1 MRRRTKFNINPKH
14 LFIFCIVFCLI
25 LIFVSFQYS
34 ETLAPVKSVVGGVIT
49 PMQKGINSI
58 GNTIASQGDKFT
70 SLNELL
76 KENTQLKEEINNL
89 SYDNKILLQDKYEL
103 DRFRELYKLDQKY
116 ADYPKVGA
124 KVISADPNNLYNT
137 FNVDKGTEDGIA
149 VDMNVISGNGLVG
162 IVVEAHKNYSK
173 VRSIIDDSSNISGMF
188 IKTSDT
194 CMINGD
200 MELYNDGVIG
210 VELIGKDAQV
220 SDGYEVVT
228 SHISPKYLQGI
239 LIGYINNIKI
249 DPNNLTKTAHL
260 TPAVNF
266 DRLDEVLI
274 ITELKQKLEE

>member
-14 LFIFCIVFCLI
+14 LFIFSIIFCLI

-34 ETLAPVKSVVGGVIT
+34 ETLAPVKSVVGGVLT

-58 GNTIASQGDKFT
+58 GDAIANQGDKFT
-70 SLNELL
+70 SLNRLL
-76 KENTQLKEEINNL
+76 KENAQLKENINNL
-89 SYDNKILLQDKYEL
+89 TYDNKILLQDKYEL
-103 DRFRELYKLDQKY
+103 DRFRELYKLDKKY

-124 KVISADPNNLYNT
+124 KVISADPNNLYTT
-137 FNVDKGTEDGIA
+137 FSVDKGLDDGIA

-162 IVVEAHKNYSK
+162 IVVEVHKNYSI
-173 VRSIIDDSSNISGMF
+173 VRSIIDDSSNVHGMF

-194 CMINGD
+194 CMVSGD
-200 MELYNDGVIG
+200 MELYNAGVIG
-210 VELIGKDAQV
+210 VTMIGKDAKV

-228 SHISPKYLQGI
+228 SHISSKYLQGI
-239 LIGYINNIKI
+239 LIGYVSDIKV
-249 DPNNLTKTAHL
+249 DPNNLTKTAVL

>member
-14 LFIFCIVFCLI
+14 LFIVGIILCLV
-25 LIFVSFQYS
+25 LLFVSFQYG
-34 ETLAPVKSVVGGVIT
+34 ETLAPVKSVVGGVLT

-58 GNTIASQGDKFT
+58 GDAIANQGDKFT
-70 SLNELL
+70 SLNKLIKENAEL
-76 KENTQLKEEINNL
+76 KENINNL
-89 SYDNKILLQDKYEL
+89 TYDNKILLQDKYEL
-103 DRFRELYKLDQKY
+103 DRFRELYKLDKKY

-124 KVISADPNNLYNT
+124 KVISADPNNLYTT
-137 FNVDKGTEDGIA
+137 FSVDKGTDDGIA
-149 VDMNVISGNGLVG
+149 VDMNVIAGNGLVG
-162 IVVEAHKNYSK
+162 IVVEAHKNYSI

-194 CMINGD
+194 CMVSGD
-200 MELYNDGVIG
+200 MELYNSGVIG
-210 VELIGKDAQV
+210 VKLIGKDAKV

-228 SHISPKYLQGI
+228 SHISTKYLQGI
-239 LIGYINNIKI
+239 LIGYISDIKV

-274 ITELKQKLEE
+274 ITELKQKLED

>member
-14 LFIFCIVFCLI
+14 LFIFSIIFCLI

-34 ETLAPVKSVVGGVIT
+34 ETLAPVKSVVGGVLT

-58 GNTIASQGDKFT
+58 GDAIANQGDKFT
-70 SLNELL
+70 SLNRLL
-76 KENTQLKEEINNL
+76 KENAQLKENINNL
-89 SYDNKILLQDKYEL
+89 TYDNKILLQDKYEL
-103 DRFRELYKLDQKY
+103 DRFRELYKLDKKY

-124 KVISADPNNLYNT
+124 KVISADPNNLYAT
-137 FNVDKGTEDGIA
+137 FSVDKGTDDGIA
-149 VDMNVISGNGLVG
+149 VDMNVIAGNGLVG
-162 IVVEAHKNYSK
+162 IVVEVHKNYAI
-173 VRSIIDDSSNISGMF
+173 VRSIIDDSSNVHGMF

-194 CMINGD
+194 CMVSGD
-200 MELYNDGVIG
+200 MELYNSGVIG
-210 VELIGKDAQV
+210 VAMIGKDAKV

-228 SHISPKYLQGI
+228 SHISSKYLQGI
-239 LIGYINNIKI
+239 LIGYVSDIKI
-249 DPNNLTKTAHL
+249 DPNNLTKTAVL